1 MTPSCGRRPPTVSDG
16 ADRLAVIFARR
27 LRAEGM
33 TVPTGSVALFVE
45 ALNAVDPLDGDNVYW
60 AARVVLVKRPEDI
73 DAFDRAFA
81 SFWLG
86 RTGNS
91 PPAAVAVEERA
102 GVDCPERTADTLTA
116 EPPSAATAV
125 LRYSPVEV
133 LRSKDFGDYT
143 AADFAEAQQLMARLR
158 ATASM
163 RRSRRRRPARWRRSH
178 APDIRATV
186 RRALRTGGEPIRRAW
201 YAPSL
206 QPRRLV
212 LLCDVSGSMDLY
224 SRALLRFMHA
234 AVAGRRRVEAFA
246 MGTRLTRLTR
256 ELSSRDPDQA
266 LRSAGVA
273 VADWS
278 GGTRL
283 GDSLRAYNDG
293 WGMRGMSRGAVVV
306 ILSDGW
312 ERGDPTVI
320 ADQMAR
326 LSRVAYRVVWVN
338 PLKASPGYAPLARG
352 MAAALPYIDE
362 LVDGHN
368 LNALEELVEIVS
380 R

>member
-1 MTPSCGRRPPTVSDG
+1 MTPSCGRRSPTVSDG

-45 ALNAVDPLDGDNVYW
+45 ALDAVDPLDGHNVYW
-60 AARVVLVKRPEDI
+60 AARLVLVKRPEDI

-81 SFWLG
+81 SYWLG
-86 RTGNS
+86 GAENS
-91 PPAAVAVEERA
+91 PPAAVAVEERV
-102 GVDCPERTADTLTA
+102 GVDCPEQTADTLTA
-116 EPPSAATAV
+116 EPSSAAAAV
-125 LRYSPVEV
+125 LRYSPAEV

-186 RRALRTGGEPIRRAW
+186 RHALRTGGEPIRRAW
-201 YAPSL
+201 SAPSL

-212 LLCDVSGSMDLY
+212 LLCDVSGSMDSY
-224 SRALLRFMHA
+224 SRALLRFMHV

-246 MGTRLTRLTR
+246 IGTRLTRLTR

-266 LRSAGVA
+266 LKSAGVA

-368 LNALEELVEIVS
+368 LNALEELAEIVS

>member
-1 MTPSCGRRPPTVSDG
+1 VSDG

-143 AADFAEAQQLMARLR
+143 AADFAEAQLLMARLR

-163 RRSRRRRPARWRRSH
+163 RRSRRRRPARWRRDH

-266 LRSAGVA
+266 LKSAGVA

-362 LVDGHN
+362 LVEGHN
-368 LNALEELVEIVS
+368 LNALEALVEIVS

>member
-1 MTPSCGRRPPTVSDG
+1 VSDG

-45 ALNAVDPLDGDNVYW
+45 ALNAVDPLDGDDVYW
-60 AARVVLVKRPEDI
+60 AARVVLVKRPEDV

-81 SFWLG
+81 SFWHG
-86 RTGNS
+86 GTVNS

-116 EPPSAATAV
+116 EPPSAATAA

-133 LRSKDFGDYT
+133 LRTKDFGDYT

-158 ATASM
+158 VTAPM
-163 RRSRRRRPARWRRSH
+163 RRSRRRRPARSRRSH

-186 RRALRTGGEPIRRAW
+186 RGALRTGGEPIRRAW

-256 ELSSRDPDQA
+256 ELSSRDPDHA

-362 LVDGHN
+362 LVEGHN

>member
-1 MTPSCGRRPPTVSDG
+1 LTPSCGRRPPTVSDG

-163 RRSRRRRPARWRRSH
+163 RRSRRRRPARWRRDH

-312 ERGDPTVI
+312 ERGDPTAI
-320 ADQMAR
+320 AEQMAR

>member
-1 MTPSCGRRPPTVSDG
+1 VSDG

-27 LRAEGM
+27 LRAQGI

-45 ALNAVDPLDGDNVYW
+45 ALNAVDPLDGHNVYW

-81 SFWLG
+81 SFWLDG
-86 RTGNS
+86 TGNS
-91 PPAAVAVEERA
+91 PAAAVAVEKRA
-102 GVDCPERTADTLTA
+102 GVGCPERTVDTLTA
-116 EPPSAATAV
+116 EPPSAAGAV

-133 LRSKDFGDYT
+133 LRGKDFGDYT
-143 AADFAEAQQLMARLR
+143 AADFAEAQQLMARLP

-163 RRSRRRRPARWRRSH
+163 RRSRRRLPARRRRSH

-266 LRSAGVA
+266 LRSVGVA

>member
-1 MTPSCGRRPPTVSDG
+1 MLRRK
-16 ADRLAVIFARR
+16 
-27 LRAEGM
+27 
-33 TVPTGSVALFVE
+33 
-45 ALNAVDPLDGDNVYW
+45 N
-60 AARVVLVKRPEDI
+60 
-73 DAFDRAFA
+73 
-81 SFWLG
+81 
-86 RTGNS
+86 
-91 PPAAVAVEERA
+91 
-102 GVDCPERTADTLTA
+102 
-116 EPPSAATAV
+116 
-125 LRYSPVEV
+125 
-133 LRSKDFGDYT
+133 FGDYT

-158 ATASM
+158 ATAPM
-163 RRSRRRRPARWRRSH
+163 RRSRRRRPARWRRGH
-178 APDIRATV
+178 RPDIRATV
-186 RRALRTGGEPIRRAW
+186 RRALRTGGEPVRRAW

-266 LRSAGVA
+266 LKRAGVA
-273 VADWS
+273 VADGPEALDW
-278 GGTRL
+278 
-283 GDSLRAYNDG
+283 
-293 WGMRGMSRGAVVV
+293 
-306 ILSDGW
+306 
-312 ERGDPTVI
+312 VI
-320 ADQMAR
+320 ACVPTTTAGACAEHPGRSGSHPLRWLGAR
-326 LSRVAYRVVWVN
+326 RSNRHRRPDGTPVAGGLPGGVVN

-352 MAAALPYIDE
+352 MAAALPYIDQ

>member
-73 DAFDRAFA
+73 DAFDRSFA

-86 RTGNS
+86 RPGNS

-102 GVDCPERTADTLTA
+102 GVGCPERTADTLTA

-163 RRSRRRRPARWRRSH
+163 RRSRRRRPARWRRDH

-224 SRALLRFMHA
+224 SRALLRFMHV

-266 LRSAGVA
+266 LKRAGVA

>member
-158 ATASM
+158 ATAAM
-163 RRSRRRRPARWRRSH
+163 RRSRRRRPARWRRDH

-312 ERGDPTVI
+312 ERGDPTII

>member
-1 MTPSCGRRPPTVSDG
+1 M
-16 ADRLAVIFARR
+16 AD
-27 LRAEGM
+27 
-33 TVPTGSVALFVE
+33 
-45 ALNAVDPLDGDNVYW
+45 
-60 AARVVLVKRPEDI
+60 
-73 DAFDRAFA
+73 
-81 SFWLG
+81 
-86 RTGNS
+86 
-91 PPAAVAVEERA
+91 
-102 GVDCPERTADTLTA
+102 
-116 EPPSAATAV
+116 
-125 LRYSPVEV
+125 
-133 LRSKDFGDYT
+133 
-143 AADFAEAQQLMARLR
+143 LR
-158 ATASM
+158 ATAAM
-163 RRSRRRRPARWRRSH
+163 RRSRRRPAKRRRH
-178 APDIRATV
+178 PQPDIRTTL

-201 YAPSL
+201 YAPTL

-212 LLCDVSGSMDLY
+212 LLCDVSGSMDPY

-256 ELSSRDPDQA
+256 ELLPRDPDQA
-266 LRSAGVA
+266 LRRAGA
-273 VADWS
+273 VVPDWS

-283 GDSLRAYNDG
+283 GDTLRDYNDD
-293 WGMRGMSRGAVVV
+293 WGMQGMSRGAVVV

-326 LSRVAYRVVWVN
+326 LSRVAYKVVWVN

-362 LVDGHN
+362 FIDGHN
-368 LNALEELVEIVS
+368 LNALDDLIEVIS

>member
-1 MTPSCGRRPPTVSDG
+1 LTPSCGRRPPTVSDG

-33 TVPTGSVALFVE
+33 NVPTGSVALFVE

-86 RTGNS
+86 GTGNS

-102 GVDCPERTADTLTA
+102 GVDCPERTIDTLTA
-116 EPPSAATAV
+116 EPPSAASAV

-163 RRSRRRRPARWRRSH
+163 RRSRRRRRARWRRDH

>member
-1 MTPSCGRRPPTVSDG
+1 
-16 ADRLAVIFARR
+16 
-27 LRAEGM
+27 
-33 TVPTGSVALFVE
+33 
-45 ALNAVDPLDGDNVYW
+45 
-60 AARVVLVKRPEDI
+60 
-73 DAFDRAFA
+73 
-81 SFWLG
+81 
-86 RTGNS
+86 
-91 PPAAVAVEERA
+91 
-102 GVDCPERTADTLTA
+102 
-116 EPPSAATAV
+116 
-125 LRYSPVEV
+125 
-133 LRSKDFGDYT
+133 
-143 AADFAEAQQLMARLR
+143 
-158 ATASM
+158 
-163 RRSRRRRPARWRRSH
+163 
-178 APDIRATV
+178 V

-201 YAPSL
+201 YAPTL

-212 LLCDVSGSMDLY
+212 LLCDVSGSMDPY

-234 AVAGRRRVEAFA
+234 AVAGRRRVEAFT

-256 ELSSRDPDQA
+256 ELLSRNPDQA
-266 LRSAGVA
+266 LRRAGAA
-273 VADWS
+273 VPDWS

-283 GDSLRAYNDG
+283 GDTLRDYNDE

-326 LSRVAYRVVWVN
+326 LSRVAHKVVWVN

-362 LVDGHN
+362 FIDGHN
-368 LNALEELVEIVS
+368 LNALDDLIEVIS

>member
-1 MTPSCGRRPPTVSDG
+1 LTPSCGRRPPTVSDG

-163 RRSRRRRPARWRRSH
+163 RRSRRRRPARWRRDH

>member
-1 MTPSCGRRPPTVSDG
+1 VSDE
-16 ADRLAVIFARR
+16 ADRLAVTFARR

-33 TVPTGSVALFVE
+33 TAPTGSVALFVE

-73 DAFDRAFA
+73 DAFDRVFA

-86 RTGNS
+86 LTGDS
-91 PPAAVAVEERA
+91 PPAAVAVDERV
-102 GVDCPERTADTLTA
+102 GVDGPEPTTDTLTA
-116 EPPSAATAV
+116 EPSVDAAV
-125 LRYSPVEV
+125 LRYSPAEV
-133 LRSKDFGDYT
+133 LRRKDYGEYT
-143 AADFAEAQQLMARLR
+143 AADFAEAQQLTARLR
-158 ATASM
+158 ATTSM
-163 RRSRRRRPARWRRSH
+163 RRSRRRRPARRRRSR

-186 RRALRTGGEPIRRAW
+186 RLALHTGGEPIRRAW

-212 LLCDVSGSMDLY
+212 LLCDVSGSMDRY
-224 SRALLRFMHA
+224 SRALLRFMHV

-256 ELSSRDPDQA
+256 ELSSRDPDRA
-266 LRSAGVA
+266 LQSAGVA

-283 GDSLRAYNDG
+283 GESLRAYNDG
-293 WGMRGMSRGAVVV
+293 WGMRGISRGAVIV

-326 LSRVAYRVVWVN
+326 LSRVAYRIVWVN

-352 MAAALPYIDE
+352 MAAALPYVDE
-362 LVDGHN
+362 LVEGHN
-368 LNALEELVEIVS
+368 LNALGELVEIVS

>member
-1 MTPSCGRRPPTVSDG
+1 LTPSCGRRPPTVSDG

-60 AARVVLVKRPEDI
+60 TARVVLVKRPEDI

-86 RTGNS
+86 RTGDS
-91 PPAAVAVEERA
+91 PPAAVAVEQSV
-102 GVDCPERTADTLTA
+102 GVDCPEGTADTSTA

-133 LRSKDFGDYT
+133 LRRKDFGDYT

-158 ATASM
+158 VTASM
-163 RRSRRRRPARWRRSH
+163 RRSRRRRPARWRHSH

-266 LRSAGVA
+266 LKSAGVA

>member
-1 MTPSCGRRPPTVSDG
+1 VSDG
-16 ADRLAVIFARR
+16 ADRLAVVFARR
-27 LRAEGM
+27 LRGEGM

-45 ALNAVDPLDGDNVYW
+45 ALNAVDPLDGDNLYW

-86 RTGNS
+86 RTVNS
-91 PPAAVAVEERA
+91 PPAAVAVEERV
-102 GVDCPERTADTLTA
+102 GVDCPERTADAPTA

-143 AADFAEAQQLMARLR
+143 AADFAEARQLMARLR
-158 ATASM
+158 VTASM
-163 RRSRRRRPARWRRSH
+163 RRSRRRRPARGRRDH

-256 ELSSRDPDQA
+256 ELSPRDPDQA

-362 LVDGHN
+362 LVEGHN

>member
-1 MTPSCGRRPPTVSDG
+1 
-16 ADRLAVIFARR
+16 
-27 LRAEGM
+27 
-33 TVPTGSVALFVE
+33 
-45 ALNAVDPLDGDNVYW
+45 VDPLDGHNVYW

-86 RTGNS
+86 GTRNS
-91 PPAAVAVEERA
+91 PPAAAAVEERA
-102 GVDCPERTADTLTA
+102 GVDCPERTADTLAA
-116 EPPSAATAV
+116 EQPSAASAV

-133 LRSKDFGDYT
+133 LRGKDFGDYT
-143 AADFAEAQQLMARLR
+143 AADFAEAQQLMARLP

-312 ERGDPTVI
+312 ERADPTVI

-326 LSRVAYRVVWVN
+326 LSRVAYRMVWVN

>member
-163 RRSRRRRPARWRRSH
+163 RRSRRRRPARLRRDH

>member
-1 MTPSCGRRPPTVSDG
+1 MPSCGRRLPTVSDG

-45 ALNAVDPLDGDNVYW
+45 ALDAVDPLDGDHVYW

-91 PPAAVAVEERA
+91 APIAVPVDERIV
-102 GVDCPERTADTLTA
+102 VDCTEPTADTLTA

-125 LRYSPVEV
+125 LRYSPLEV
-133 LRSKDFGDYT
+133 LRRKDFGDYT

-158 ATASM
+158 ATAPM
-163 RRSRRRRPARWRRSH
+163 RRSRRRRPARRRRSH

-186 RRALRTGGEPIRRAW
+186 RRALRTGGEPVRRAW

-212 LLCDVSGSMDLY
+212 LLCDVSGSMDQY

-266 LRSAGVA
+266 LKRAGVA

-352 MAAALPYIDE
+352 MAAALPYIDQ
-362 LVDGHN
+362 LVGHN

>member
-1 MTPSCGRRPPTVSDG
+1 VSDG

-45 ALNAVDPLDGDNVYW
+45 ALDAVDPLDGDNVYW
-60 AARVVLVKRPEDI
+60 AARAVLVKRPEDI

-81 SFWLG
+81 SFWLR

-91 PPAAVAVEERA
+91 PPAAVAVEERV

-116 EPPSAATAV
+116 EPPSAATAA

-133 LRSKDFGDYT
+133 LRRKDFGDYT
-143 AADFAEAQQLMARLR
+143 AADFAEAQQLMTRLR

-163 RRSRRRRPARWRRSH
+163 RRSRRRRPAKWRRSH

-186 RRALRTGGEPIRRAW
+186 RGALRTGGEPIRRAW

-206 QPRRLV
+206 QPRQLV

-266 LRSAGVA
+266 LKSAGVA

>member
-1 MTPSCGRRPPTVSDG
+1 VSDG

-45 ALNAVDPLDGDNVYW
+45 ALNAVDPLDGDDVYW

-73 DAFDRAFA
+73 DAFNRAFA

-86 RTGNS
+86 GTGNS
-91 PPAAVAVEERA
+91 PPAVVAVEEKG
-102 GVDCPERTADTLTA
+102 GVDWPERTADTLTA
-116 EPPSAATAV
+116 EPPCAATAA

-133 LRSKDFGDYT
+133 LRTKDFGDYT
-143 AADFAEAQQLMARLR
+143 AADFAEAQRLMARLR
-158 ATASM
+158 VTAPM
-163 RRSRRRRPARWRRSH
+163 RRSRRRRPARSRRSH

-186 RRALRTGGEPIRRAW
+186 RGALRTGGEPIRRAW

-234 AVAGRRRVEAFA
+234 AVAGGRRVEAFA

-256 ELSSRDPDQA
+256 ELSSRDPDHA
-266 LRSAGVA
+266 LRSAGLA

-362 LVDGHN
+362 LVEGHN

>member
-1 MTPSCGRRPPTVSDG
+1 MYES

-27 LRAEGM
+27 LRAEEM
-33 TVPTGSVALFVE
+33 AVPTGSVALFVS
-45 ALNAVDPLDGDNVYW
+45 ALSELDPADRDSLYW
-60 AARVVLVKRPEDI
+60 AGRAVLVKRPEDI
-73 DAFDRAFA
+73 DTFDRVFR
-81 SFWLG
+81 SVWLHQ
-86 RTGNS
+86 
-91 PPAAVAVEERA
+91 PPDARLAAIAADERV
-102 GVDCPERTADTLTA
+102 GVDDYPEPQTEDDA
-116 EPPSAATAV
+116 EHPSRAPTTV
-125 LRYSPVEV
+125 VRYSPVEV
-133 LRSKDFGDYT
+133 LRSKDFGEYT
-143 AADFAEAQQLMARLR
+143 AADFADAQRLMADLR
-158 ATASM
+158 ATAAM
-163 RRSRRRRPARWRRSH
+163 RRSRRRRPAKWRRH
-178 APDIRATV
+178 PQPDIRATV

-201 YAPSL
+201 YAPTL

-212 LLCDVSGSMDLY
+212 LLCDVSGSMDPY

-234 AVAGRRRVEAFA
+234 AVAGRRRVEAFT

-256 ELSSRDPDQA
+256 ELLPRDPDQA
-266 LRSAGVA
+266 LRRASAV
-273 VADWS
+273 VPDWS

-283 GDSLRAYNDG
+283 GDTLRDYNDE
-293 WGMRGMSRGAVVV
+293 WGMQGMSRGAVVV

-326 LSRVAYRVVWVN
+326 LSRVAHKVVWVN

-362 LVDGHN
+362 FIDGHN
-368 LNALEELVEIVS
+368 LNALDDLIEVIS